1 MRLALAAVLL
11 STTLA
16 AAQSPVAFVADIQ
29 GSATI
34 EGNGKLVFLAE
45 LAPGARL
52 LLGTKATAAITY
64 ASTGAEFSIA
74 GPGQFLVNAEE
85 VIVERGPAPRRRTV
99 TALSSGQVVKQAA
112 QTATA
117 SLRMRGIGTGAAAT
131 AALQFPVS
139 TRIATLKPSMRWAA
153 EPGEEYTLVV
163 SDPTGKEVWRGRAKE
178 GTARTGPVL
187 TAGTRYTWTVMS
199 ARGSLGEASFE
210 TLPADAIK
218 RAERSRAAAKSFP
231 ERVVNALLLQEI
243 GAQQEARDAWA
254 ELARERPDLSE
265 LPALAR

>member
-1 MRLALAAVLL
+1 MRLPLAAVLL
-11 STTLA
+11 STALA
-16 AAQSPVAFVADIQ
+16 AVGSPVAFVADVQ

-34 EGNGKLVFLAE
+34 EGNGKLTFLAE
-45 LAPGARL
+45 LAPGTRL
-52 LLGTKATAAITY
+52 LLGTKAVAAITY
-64 ASTGAEFSIA
+64 AATGAEYSIA
-74 GPGQFLVNAEE
+74 GPGQFLVTAEE
-85 VIVERGPAPRRRTV
+85 VTAERGSKPRRRSVAT
-99 TALSSGQVVKQAA
+99 LSDGKVVKEAA

-131 AALQFPVS
+131 AALQYPVS
-139 TRIATLKPSMRWAA
+139 TRIATLKPSMRWLA

-163 SDPTGKEVWRGRAKE
+163 SDPSGREVWKGRARE
-178 GTARTGPVL
+178 GAARTATAL
-187 TAGTRYTWTVMS
+187 NAGTRYTWTVMS
-199 ARGSLGEASFE
+199 SRGSLGEASFE

-218 RAERSRAAAKSFP
+218 RAERSRAAARTFP